1 MGLIISN
8 EGKKKFTDPGLQA
21 SGLQASGLQLIQRT
35 GIPGEEGLK
44 VLVVYPGS

>member
-8 EGKKKFTDPGLQA
+8 EGKKKFTDP
-21 SGLQASGLQLIQRT
+21 GLQASGLQLIQRT